1 MGTTVERRRPRRN
14 LPLEALQLLA
24 ELGVGLDDTVALK
37 RVTES
42 LQGGLPKCCIAFAL
56 IYGRAVD
63 TGREDLV
70 VGYRTWM
77 NRSGGGQLGY
87 IPCPRCLV
95 EKSYVQLKS
104 AAHAA
109 EDR

>member
-1 MGTTVERRRPRRN
+1 MGTTVERRQPRRN

-37 RVTES
+37 RVMDS
-42 LQGGLPKCCIAFAL
+42 LQQGLPKCCIAFAL

-63 TGREDLV
+63 AGRRDLL

-77 NRSGGGQLGY
+77 NRCGGGQLGY
-87 IPCPRCLV
+87 VPCPRCLV
-95 EKSYVQLKS
+95 ERSYVPLIS
-104 AAHAA
+104 AAYAA